1 MTVLIAA
8 LLACSGGSTDTD
20 PATTD
25 TDPGTGT
32 PTTTVAACG
41 PAGASTAEVLTLT
54 TRDGVALAADR
65 YAGAPGCPGIVLLHM
80 IPPSNTRADWPAD
93 FISMLTDQ
101 GWSVLALDRRGAGG
115 SAGEPVDSYTGEKGA
130 FDAEVAV
137 QALAEIGAEGM
148 VLIGA
153 SNGTTTALD
162 YAIWA
167 PTEGLPEAV
176 ALGFMTGGS
185 YTENQNPMAS
195 TPDVPAFFTFSD
207 SESGWSLD
215 QEGLGREDWEF
226 FEYRGGAHG
235 TLMFDAK
242 PKVKRDIVDFLAE
255 ALAPES

>member
-1 MTVLIAA
+1 MTLLFAA
-8 LLACSGGSTDTD
+8 LLACSGGSTTTETATETD
-20 PATTD
+20 PT
-25 TDPGTGT
+25 T
-32 PTTTVAACG
+32 PTQTETSETCG
-41 PAGASTAEVLTLT
+41 PPGSTVAEVLTLT

-80 IPPSNTRADWPAD
+80 IPPNNTRADWPAN
-93 FISMLTDQ
+93 FISKLTEN

-115 SAGEPVDSYTGEKGA
+115 SAGEPEDSYTGEKGA
-130 FDAEVAV
+130 YDAEVAV
-137 QALAEIGAEGM
+137 QALTEIGAEGM

-185 YTENQNPMAS
+185 YTENQNAMANA
-195 TPDVPAFFTFSD
+195 PDIPAFFTFSD
-207 SESGWSLD
+207 SEAAWSLD
-215 QEGLGREDWEF
+215 QAELGRDNWAF
-226 FEYRGGAHG
+226 LEYAGGAHG

-242 PKVKRDIVDFLAE
+242 PKVKTDIVDFLIE
-255 ALAPES
+255 VLAPES